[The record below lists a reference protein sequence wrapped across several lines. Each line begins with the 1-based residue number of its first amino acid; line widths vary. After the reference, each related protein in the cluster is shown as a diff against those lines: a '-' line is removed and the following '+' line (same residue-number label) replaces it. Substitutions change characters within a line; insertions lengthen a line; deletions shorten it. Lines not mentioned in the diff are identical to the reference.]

1 MDMTKA
7 QLILLLLVSSVF
19 AVCIPTQRSM
29 YVPAVINENYSEMLS
44 IDVETQV
51 GNGEMYASVG
61 PQIGSYTQE
70 SEKMAASVAYAIAGE
85 GSKDCDVLLRIE
97 TPESVSKIDGPSA
110 GAAMT
115 LLILSALENKQ
126 LRQDFAITGTIEEDQ
141 SVGPVGGVPLKAEA
155 VAKLGKNIFIV
166 PYLDSTEKILMLIMQ
181 KNYDITTIQVN
192 SITEAYDIAQN
203 TSMQVSNIVLSNETI
218 PSFKSSTLNHSYA
231 AYFMNVSKKM
241 IRDAEAL
248 ANSVGDRQPNAKG
261 NLLSRVEIAKVADRS
276 GNYYT
281 AANTVFILGVDSNL
295 LDYSEDEFYSHLES
309 TQRCID
315 EFVPNDVGTSSLD
328 NFELSG
334 AANLRYLWAKKRLP
348 SETSLDELE
357 TLSMKLSTYSDV
369 LYSESWC
376 TAAED
381 MSTFSHEK
389 GRINMTKAGE
399 IAKKLIDTASDDPN
413 IADDE
418 DLNWHLAVAQEAYDK
433 EMYIEAIIDANFVI
447 AGERI
452 LSLGNM
458 TLKEASAEINNIID
472 EKGAK
477 NYTFL
482 WPQLYKNHAKTF
494 ESSDEITAAR
504 LYILADGI
512 EGGLS
517 EVRNASVS
525 SSNGTLLNVTMP
537 EAPNNTAPPIGETRR
552 FAEPEPME
560 GWDLRYLLYI
570 LIMIALGYII
580 QHERSK
586 RMKEKESRERMLERR
601 QLEIPKP

>member
-7 QLILLLLVSSVF
+7 QLVLLLLISSVF

-51 GNGEMYASVG
+51 GNGEVYASIG
-61 PQIGSYTQE
+61 PQIGEYTQE
-70 SEKMAASVAYAIAGE
+70 SEKIAASVAYEIAGSE
-85 GSKDCDVLLRIE
+85 DCDVLLKID
-97 TPESVSKIDGPSA
+97 TPESISKIDGPSA

-141 SVGPVGGVPLKAEA
+141 SIGPVGGVPLKAEA
-155 VAKLGKNIFIV
+155 VANLGKKLFLV
-166 PYLDSTEKILMLIMQ
+166 PYLDSTDKVLMLIMQ
-181 KNYDITTIQVN
+181 KNYDIQAVQVE
-192 SITEAYDIAQN
+192 SITEAYSIAQD
-203 TSMQVSNIVLSNETI
+203 TSTLVSNIVLSNETI

-231 AYFMNVSKKM
+231 VYFMNVSKKM
-241 IRDAEAL
+241 IKDAEAL
-248 ANSVGDRQPNAKG
+248 ANGVGNRQPNAKG
-261 NLLSRVEIAKVADRS
+261 NLISRVEIAKAADRS

-315 EFVPNDVGTSSLD
+315 EFQLNDVGTSSLD

-334 AANLRYLWAKKRLP
+334 AANLRYLWAKKRMP

-357 TLSMKLSTYSDV
+357 TLSMKLNTYSDV

-376 TAAED
+376 TAAKD
-381 MSTFSHEK
+381 MSTFSHEE

-399 IAKKLIDTASDDPN
+399 IAKNIIDIASDDPN
-413 IADDE
+413 IAEDE
-418 DLNWHLAVAQEAYDK
+418 DLKWHLAVAQEAYDE
-433 EMYIEAIIDANFVI
+433 EMYVEAIIDANFVI
-447 AGERI
+447 AGESI

-458 TLKEASAEINNIID
+458 TLKEVSAEINKIID
-472 EKGAK
+472 EKGSK

-482 WPQLYKNHAKTF
+482 WPQLYKNHARTF

-504 LYILADGI
+504 LYVLADGI
-512 EGGLS
+512 ESSLS
-517 EVRNASVS
+517 AVKNASMPL
-525 SSNGTLLNVTMP
+525 SNGTLLNVTIP
-537 EAPNNTAPPIGETRR
+537 EPQKNITSPIGETRR

-580 QHERSK
+580 QHERNK
-586 RMKEKESRERMLERR
+586 RMKEKESMERMLERR